1 MKRGL
6 TVTILG
12 AVLLGWTA
20 AVYLPARNFDF
31 VNWDDFN
38 EVTENPL
45 LNPPTTAH
53 LGQIWSGPYLKM
65 YTPLTYTTWWAAMKY
80 MGATGSPVVFHLINI
95 ALHLAAVALVFSI
108 LVVCLKSPWAALGG
122 AAVFAL
128 HPVQVESVA
137 WVSEMNNLLATALA
151 LGAIRLYLAFRICTG
166 RARWVYFSVASAVYV
181 LALLAKPT
189 AVMTPVIAGL
199 LDWGFLRAS
208 AKWATAGILPWLVA
222 AGVFAWIAHA
232 SQDGPAT
239 AIWRRPVVMVDALAF
254 YYGKLLWPM
263 GLSIDYGRT
272 PGRVIVMEIFF
283 GDLAIVAV
291 LVGILWLLKPNH
303 RGVVVGAVIMFAGL
317 LPVLG
322 LMPFR
327 FQEYSTVADHF
338 LYLAMLGPA
347 LAIGALL
354 ATAPRWAGIPV
365 GVGLAVAL
373 TVLTVWQLPVW
384 RNSDTLATQALK
396 LDPGSAIGNDIVG
409 AELDRDEHPSLAIP
423 HFERAI
429 VRDPTNPEFH
439 YNLGNALFRL
449 SEYRKS
455 IVEFEIAVPLFD
467 PPSWKAMNNLGVAY
481 AKVGRRADA
490 MEEFKRVLAID
501 PDNSEAM
508 RNLQVL
514 GVGVPSR

>member
-1 MKRGL
+1 
-6 TVTILG
+6 
-12 AVLLGWTA
+12 
-20 AVYLPARNFDF
+20 
-31 VNWDDFN
+31 
-38 EVTENPL
+38 
-45 LNPPTTAH
+45 
-53 LGQIWSGPYLKM
+53 
-65 YTPLTYTTWWAAMKY
+65 
-80 MGATGSPVVFHLINI
+80 
-95 ALHLAAVALVFSI
+95 
-108 LVVCLKSPWAALGG
+108 
-122 AAVFAL
+122 
-128 HPVQVESVA
+128 
-137 WVSEMNNLLATALA
+137 
-151 LGAIRLYLAFRICTG
+151 
-166 RARWVYFSVASAVYV
+166 
-181 LALLAKPT
+181 
-189 AVMTPVIAGL
+189 
-199 LDWGFLRAS
+199 
-208 AKWATAGILPWLVA
+208 
-222 AGVFAWIAHA
+222 
-232 SQDGPAT
+232 
-239 AIWRRPVVMVDALAF
+239 
-254 YYGKLLWPM
+254 
-263 GLSIDYGRT
+263 
-272 PGRVIVMEIFF
+272 
-283 GDLAIVAV
+283 
-291 LVGILWLLKPNH
+291 
-303 RGVVVGAVIMFAGL
+303 MFAGL